1 MSEPAPVRTPW
12 LRLVVVLGL
21 LTFSGVTL
29 ASNVIPKRDDLRAT
43 RRLLQEQRDEN
54 EAMRLRTQ
62 ELREDARSLGENAWT
77 VDRALRED
85 LNRAHPREIIVR

>member
-1 MSEPAPVRTPW
+1 MTEPAPVRASW
-12 LRLVVVLGL
+12 LRLAVVLGL

-62 ELREDARSLGENAWT
+62 ELREEEEALTRNAWF

-85 LNRAHPREIIVR
+85 LRRAHPREIMVR